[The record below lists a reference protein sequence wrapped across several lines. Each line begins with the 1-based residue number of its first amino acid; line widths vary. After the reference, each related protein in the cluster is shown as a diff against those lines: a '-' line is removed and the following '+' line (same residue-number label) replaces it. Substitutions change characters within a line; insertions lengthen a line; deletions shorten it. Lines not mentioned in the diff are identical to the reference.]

1 MTMKRNQ
8 PPRSGH
14 FAFAHQNGTSM
25 IEVLTGLGIA
35 AVLGTLA
42 VGVSSIIQNHATT
55 AEVNGLMADLAFVR
69 STAINLR
76 KTVTL
81 CASVDGTS
89 CSTESP
95 WSKGWIVFSD
105 ENRNRKIDGE
115 DRLLRVRSP
124 LAAGTT
130 LEYGSGYYRYLMYNS
145 NGMVFPGATFTFC
158 STTGYKRAII
168 VYWTGRPRVSKRT
181 SAGKILTCKTS

>member
-1 MTMKRNQ
+1 MKRNHA
-8 PPRSGH
+8 PRSGH
-14 FAFAHQNGTSM
+14 IAVACQNGTSI
-25 IEVLTGLGIA
+25 IEVLTGLCVA

-42 VGVSSIIQNHATT
+42 AGVGSIVQNHAAT

-76 KTVTL
+76 NTVTL
-81 CASVDGTS
+81 CASADGAT
-89 CSTESP
+89 CSTTSP

-115 DRLLRVRSP
+115 DRLLRVQGQ
-124 LAAGTT
+124 LAAGTS
-130 LEYGSGYYRYLMYNS
+130 LQYGSGYYRYLMYNR

-158 STTGYKRAII
+158 SATGYKRAII
-168 VYWTGRPRVSKRT
+168 VYWTGRPRVSQRT
-181 SAGKILTCKTS
+181 SAGKPLSCKTS